1 MKKKSKPKFPSDN
14 TLFARHV
21 YEFMHEHISSKDMKA
36 FMVERLAIVYDT
48 YPQKKI
54 EDHKAYFN
62 WLGVHNEG
70 LKKKRYGILPIGIP
84 PTM

>member
-1 MKKKSKPKFPSDN
+1 MTQKEKDKLSSNKQ
-14 TLFARHV
+14 FAKAV
-21 YEFMHEHISSKDMKA
+21 YEFMHEHISSKEMKA
-36 FMVERLAIVYDT
+36 FMIERLAIVYDT

-70 LKKKRYGILPIGIP
+70 
-84 PTM
+84 

>member
-1 MKKKSKPKFPSDN
+1 MAKKSKPKFPSDN

-21 YEFMHEHISSKDMKA
+21 YEFMNEHISSKDMKA

-70 LKKKRYGILPIGIP
+70 
-84 PTM
+84 